1 MRCDGNGGTSNS
13 FIYCFLLDIFP
24 RVGML
29 GHMIDPFSDLDNS
42 TQIIWGWKFDLMLK
56 TPHTGVLI
64 SGDS

>member
-13 FIYCFLLDIFP
+13 FIYYFLLDIFP